1 MRIERASM
9 HKTANGT
16 RHQKILEIISAK
28 PISTQQELAAQLSR
42 RGFAATQSSVS
53 RDIGKLGL
61 TKLDGFYVAP
71 QDALKAEGPITEI
84 DTAGDNLIVV
94 KTEVGLAQPA
104 ALTIDRASIDEI
116 VGTVAGDDTILIAV
130 KNAAAQRL
138 AMKKIVKLFA
148 PSRLRARRAGKRSSR
163 VGVTEL
169 WSR

>member
-1 MRIERASM
+1 MRIKESLMHRAS
-9 HKTANGT
+9 NRS
-16 RHQKILEIISAK
+16 RHQEILEIISAE
-28 PISTQQELAAQLSR
+28 PIATQQELAAHLSR

-53 RDIGKLGL
+53 RDIVKLGL
-61 TKLDGFYVAP
+61 TKLNGYYLAPENAVNADGPV
-71 QDALKAEGPITEI
+71 TEI

-104 ALTIDRASIDEI
+104 ALTIDRARIDEI

-148 PSRLRARRAGKRSSR
+148 SPQSPARRSGKRAARSALSAF
-163 VGVTEL
+163 
-169 WSR
+169 